1 MRSILRRTVGTITYR
16 TIPCQEGGAQDP
28 DVVRF
33 SSKLHKSTANL
44 SFVSCHSCATIV
56 AVLTL
61 DGIIGSSAG
70 REVFLGFAPANQL
83 HALSFAD
90 ILDEETGRGYQRRF
104 NAAHSLD
111 FRKYIQ
117 QAKSATIPLTF
128 NARERGNGA
137 WRLERDVRPH
147 ARLIIASDSGKILA
161 QVDCQHRL
169 GHLNDL
175 TLELP
180 FMCFLGLTEREEMEV
195 FNVINSK
202 AKGLSTSLLDFHDSR
217 LATDLASERPELFIA
232 IHLKNN
238 PESPWFHQINLG
250 GKATSGLTRRASLRT
265 LQTAIKRF
273 LAHTKILQRQPPEVV
288 AQLVL
293 DFWAAIAV
301 LLQDAWS
308 NPRKTLLC
316 KGVGV
321 YALMGIAGDL
331 VNEAGSATIDKL
343 YFRNKL
349 SDFIQ
354 DIDWSN
360 AGPISGLGGEAGV
373 RNALSIIRSVRRS
386 GKIRIISNG

>member
-1 MRSILRRTVGTITYR
+1 MKYNWSVIL
-16 TIPCQEGGAQDP
+16 EGIMGM
-28 DVVRF
+28 
-33 SSKLHKSTANL
+33 
-44 SFVSCHSCATIV
+44 
-56 AVLTL
+56 
-61 DGIIGSSAG
+61 SAG
-70 REVFLGFAPANQL
+70 REVFLGFAPANIL
-83 HALSFAD
+83 YSLSFAD
-90 ILDEETGRGYQRRF
+90 VLDEDTGRGYQRRF
-104 NAAHSLD
+104 SATHSLD

-117 QAKSATIPLTF
+117 QEKSSTIPLTL
-128 NARERGNGA
+128 NARERADGA
-137 WRLERDVRPH
+137 WRLERDR
-147 ARLIIASDSGKILA
+147 ARDARIVIADDRTKIFT

-217 LATDLASERPELFIA
+217 LATDLAADRPELFIA
-232 IHLKNN
+232 IHLKNDSQ
-238 PESPWFHQINLG
+238 SPWFNQVSLG
-250 GKATSGLTRRASLRT
+250 GKATSGMTRRASLRT

-273 LAHTKILQRQPPEVV
+273 LAQTKILQKLPPEVV
-288 AQLVL
+288 AQMVL
-293 DFWAAIAV
+293 DFWAAIA
-301 LLQDAWS
+301 LLLRDEWS

-321 YALMGIAGDL
+321 YALMGIAADL

-349 SDFIQ
+349 ADFIQ

-360 AGPISGLGGEAGV
+360 AGPMSGFGGETGV
-373 RNALSIIRSVRRS
+373 TAALNVLRSAR
-386 GKIRIISNG
+386 GKGRLRVISHG